1 MPAEKQTLRKNE
13 AKRYYIWVRI
23 VGFLEKKTIE
33 SFLIWCH
40 ILLKSANWKQVKKKI
55 IHA

>member
-23 VGFLEKKTIE
+23 VGFLEKKIIE